1 MWILVRI
8 RFTGKNGC
16 TFLGKPVA
24 FRGKKSGNR
33 EKSRFVDGF
42 GENRV

>member
-16 TFLGKPVA
+16 IFLGKPVA
-24 FRGKKSGNR
+24 FR
-33 EKSRFVDGF
+33 EKSRFIDVF
-42 GENRV
+42 GEKRV